1 MRKFCKGFFLSI
13 IAPLILLLAWTVM
26 SYRIDNRVILPKPEK
41 VLANL
46 VDPMQNFVGLGT
58 LPRNIEVS
66 LFRVLLGY
74 LSGLLTAVPLGL
86 VMGYNRKLNT
96 LFSSLISLLKPV
108 PSLAW
113 VPLILGWFGIA
124 SLATLFEVPR
134 GPDFVYYNN
143 FKLSMIF
150 IIALGTFFPVISNV
164 IFGVQNVPLVWL
176 DSARVL
182 GASKTQ
188 IFTKI
193 LLPAAAPTIIH
204 GMRSGLSTAWAC
216 LIAAEMLPGG
226 LSGLGYMIT
235 HAYELA
241 RTDVVVVGIICI
253 GSIGAL
259 LDGIFRFIA
268 DRYFSW
274 SNRV

>member
-1 MRKFCKGFFLSI
+1 MRKFSKSFLVSI
-13 IAPLILLLAWTVM
+13 IAPIILLLLWIVM
-26 SYRIDNRVILPKPEK
+26 SYRIDNRVILPRPND
-41 VLANL
+41 VFANL
-46 VDPMQNFVGLGT
+46 LNPMQNFVGLGD
-58 LPRNIEVS
+58 LPGNIQVS
-66 LFRVLLGY
+66 LYRVLLGY
-74 LSGLLTAVPLGL
+74 LSGLLVAIPLGL
-86 VMGYNRKLNT
+86 IMGYYRRINT
-96 LFSSLISLLKPV
+96 LLSSLINLFKPV

-113 VPLILGWFGIA
+113 VPLVLGWFGIA
-124 SLATLFEVPR
+124 SMATLLKIPR
-134 GPDFVYYNN
+134 GPTFVYYNN

-150 IIALGTFFPVISNV
+150 IIALGAFFPIISNV

-204 GMRSGLSTAWAC
+204 GMRGGLTTAWAC
-216 LIAAEMLPGG
+216 LIAAEMLPGS
-226 LSGLGYMIT
+226 LSGLGYLIT

-241 RTDVVVVGIICI
+241 RTDLVIVGIICI
-253 GSIGAL
+253 GGIGIL

-268 DRYFSW
+268 GRYFSW